1 MELSWTTFAL
11 EVVNFLILVWILQ
24 RFLYRPV
31 QAAIARRREG
41 VRAALEAARSERE
54 AAETLRQ
61 DYEARQAEW
70 AAERERARAALDE
83 EIAAERRR
91 AMTALEDEL
100 DAERRKV
107 AALAERGVE
116 REAERHEAEVRSL
129 AAGLAAR
136 LLERAASPALER
148 SLIDMAVEDLAGLDE
163 AQLARMR
170 EAEGPM
176 EVVSAYTLAATD
188 RDALREAVEAR
199 LGAGREWRFSED
211 PALIA
216 GVRLRVGAWVLK
228 ADVADELAFFAG
240 ETA

>member
-11 EVVNFLILVWILQ
+11 EVVNFLVLVWILQ

-41 VRAALEAARSERE
+41 VRAALEAARSERA

-61 DYEARQAEW
+61 EYEARQAEW
-70 AAERERARAALDE
+70 AAERERARAALGE
-83 EIAAERRR
+83 EIAGERHR
-91 AMTALEDEL
+91 AMTALEAEL

-107 AALAERGVE
+107 TALAERGAE

-136 LLERAASPALER
+136 LLARAASPALER
-148 SLIDMAVEDLAGLDE
+148 SLIHMAIEDLADLDE
-163 AQLARMR
+163 ARLARMR
-170 EAEGPM
+170 EAEGPV
-176 EVVSAYTLAATD
+176 EVTSAYTLSEAD
-188 RDALREAVEAR
+188 RDALRGALEAR
-199 LGAGREWRFSED
+199 LGTGREWRFSED

-216 GVRLRVGAWVLK
+216 GVRLRLGAWVLR
-228 ADVADELAFFAG
+228 ADVADELAFFAE